1 MAQSLRL
8 ASGAPATY
16 ARAVERYLGAAGIA
30 PSSQRISRIALTTWR
45 WLLVGAQPP
54 TARRGARAP
63 QRTGFAG
70 DPASPPDVPFATLDD
85 PELPARLA
93 TSFATRATATDPATV
108 NRERSIL
115 RAALTWWRAQGW
127 LRDEP
132 PRGLRRLPAPPDRTR
147 ALTRAQI
154 AALFRLD
161 VALREKAYW
170 RLLYE
175 TAARAQKILTLDIG
189 DLHLANKRAR
199 STAKGG
205 AVEWVHWQSAS
216 AQLLPR
222 LLRGRA
228 AGPVF
233 LTERAAPAR
242 TPTLDRCPLTGR
254 ARLSYRRATERLTA
268 ATRALDDAGVGW
280 TLHQLRHAALTHEAE
295 DGTNTPLLLA
305 RSRHASVRSLERY
318 ARPSV
323 DAVAAHVAARDPAAR
338 RRR

>member
-1 MAQSLRL
+1 M
-8 ASGAPATY
+8 
-16 ARAVERYLGAAGIA
+16 
-30 PSSQRISRIALTTWR
+30 
-45 WLLVGAQPP
+45 
-54 TARRGARAP
+54 
-63 QRTGFAG
+63 
-70 DPASPPDVPFATLDD
+70 
-85 PELPARLA
+85 A

-108 NRERSIL
+108 NRERSVL

-127 LRDEP
+127 LRDNP
-132 PRGLRRLPAPPDRTR
+132 TRGRRLLPAPPDRTR

-175 TAARAQKILTLDIG
+175 TAARAQEILTLDIG
-189 DLHLANKRAR
+189 DLDLANKRAR

-228 AGPVF
+228 AGPAF

-242 TPTLDRCPLTGR
+242 
-254 ARLSYRRATERLTA
+254 
-268 ATRALDDAGVGW
+268 
-280 TLHQLRHAALTHEAE
+280 
-295 DGTNTPLLLA
+295 
-305 RSRHASVRSLERY
+305 
-318 ARPSV
+318 
-323 DAVAAHVAARDPAAR
+323 
-338 RRR
+338 